1 MNHALSGSVNGST
14 HTSETISRT
23 FACAS
28 GGSCPHGYGW
38 ILKTILLDNGNH
50 LPILEFEQ
58 YPLHL
63 EYRRL
68 HSLHVYNFL
77 CPVFVR
83 DQEVSDVVHCS
94 SFDAIG
100 VGELRRK
107 FEPWM
112 DHHIR
117 HGWITLDNHPVFC
130 FSLGVERVSVEFD
143 FDVTVFGLLVGE
155 TVRFR
160 LASGDVFPPARC
172 FGGRPGFLLSSPV
185 FFVMVSSEIR
195 YLPFRTNVGISPLR
209 HRFLTMDHVIP
220 VIAATSFVV

>member
-1 MNHALSGSVNGST
+1 MFRVFNH
-14 HTSETISRT
+14 SRYASSSFNDGNC
-23 FACAS
+23 FA
-28 GGSCPHGYGW
+28 
-38 ILKTILLDNGNH
+38 IFQ
-50 LPILEFEQ
+50 LEQ
-58 YPLHL
+58 QSLHL
-63 EYRRL
+63 EYRCL
-68 HSLHVYNFL
+68 HSLHIYNFL

-83 DQEVSDVVHCS
+83 DQEVSDVVHCA

-100 VGELRRK
+100 VGELGGE
-107 FEPWM
+107 FVPGM
-112 DHHIR
+112 DSKRFNIR
-117 HGWITLDNHPVFC
+117 IAAIYDIPIRFT
-130 FSLGVERVSVEFD
+130 LGVEGVSVEFD

-172 FGGRPGFLLSSPV
+172 FGGRPMFLRSSPI